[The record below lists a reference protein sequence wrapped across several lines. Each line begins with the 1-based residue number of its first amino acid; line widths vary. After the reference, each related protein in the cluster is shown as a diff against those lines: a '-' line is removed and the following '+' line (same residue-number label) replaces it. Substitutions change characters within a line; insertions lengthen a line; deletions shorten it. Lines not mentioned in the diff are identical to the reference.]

1 MVISKTADTIPTK
14 EEIKTT
20 KGMDTVA
27 KVDATE
33 TTMETEVTRTTK
45 GVEAVGGT
53 ETMTMKEETVEAR
66 GVEKVN
72 FFFFSPFSFN
82 EDRSDG
88 LITYEPK
95 TQVKILK
102 KKFLFIYLSFC

>member
-20 KGMDTVA
+20 KGMDTAAA
-27 KVDATE
+27 KVDAME
-33 TTMETEVTRTTK
+33 TTMEMEVTRTTK

-66 GVEKVN
+66 GVEKVI
-72 FFFFSPFSFN
+72 FFFSF
-82 EDRSDG
+82 
-88 LITYEPK
+88 LI
-95 TQVKILK
+95 Q
-102 KKFLFIYLSFC
+102 